1 MQIVEYVQL
10 VVTSL
15 DFDQS
20 DSSLQVEKTQQGAFR
35 IRHYI
40 VKLGLRQTEVRAF
53 VLAQHL
59 PTYYII
65 CIIEMEV

>member
-40 VKLGLRQTEVRAF
+40 VKLGF
-53 VLAQHL
+53 S
-59 PTYYII
+59 
-65 CIIEMEV
+65 

>member
-35 IRHYI
+35 IRHSI
-40 VKLGLRQTEVRAF
+40 VKPRFGS
-53 VLAQHL
+53 
-59 PTYYII
+59 
-65 CIIEMEV
+65 

>member
-40 VKLGLRQTEVRAF
+40 VKLGLIHAQLSRYMYTGLGCIRAW
-53 VLAQHL
+53 ARKA
-59 PTYYII
+59 T
-65 CIIEMEV
+65 

>member
-20 DSSLQVEKTQQGAFR
+20 DSSLQVEKTQQGAFIYSPLHR
-35 IRHYI
+35 
-40 VKLGLRQTEVRAF
+40 
-53 VLAQHL
+53 
-59 PTYYII
+59 
-65 CIIEMEV
+65 

>member
-40 VKLGLRQTEVRAF
+40 VKLGLKLLSTRQSAGGLHQMQKVF
-53 VLAQHL
+53 PDL
-59 PTYYII
+59 
-65 CIIEMEV
+65 

>member
-40 VKLGLRQTEVRAF
+40 VKLGLTLSMVHERVGRAKRKTQPYKRM
-53 VLAQHL
+53 L
-59 PTYYII
+59 
-65 CIIEMEV
+65 